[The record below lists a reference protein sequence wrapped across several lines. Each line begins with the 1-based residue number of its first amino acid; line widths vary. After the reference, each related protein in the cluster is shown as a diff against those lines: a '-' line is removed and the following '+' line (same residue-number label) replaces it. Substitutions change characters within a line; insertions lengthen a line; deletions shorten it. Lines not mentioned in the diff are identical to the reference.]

1 MLPEVGSYL
10 REVHDLL
17 HLDPRTKRIV
27 LAELRTYFQ
36 EKIQE
41 LQVGGL
47 SEREASRLA
56 IECCGRPKIIARRM
70 YEAHSHGT
78 TAEAGLA
85 SLPHLIVGALF
96 ASHMWTQP
104 IWAIPAMLAI
114 IAVTLSAWWN
124 GRPSW
129 LYPWV
134 GYSLLLLLICGWVS
148 RPILGQPLAFA
159 LRHGPMPDFAL
170 FFLVLMFS
178 IVSLSVVAVTTVRV
192 AWRDWILAS
201 LMLAPLPLFGG
212 WLASIDEMNG
222 FFRGPSLTLH
232 RLDGEMGLALL
243 ALAVTLAGFVLVRQ
257 RVLKFGGLAV
267 VGTLAA
273 ATVAHNLWGEQGLF
287 GLLAASFLLLLFFLS
302 PALLK
307 SLFSE
312 AEPLSVAEI
321 LSS

>member
-1 MLPEVGSYL
+1 M
-10 REVHDLL
+10 
-17 HLDPRTKRIV
+17 
-27 LAELRTYFQ
+27 
-36 EKIQE
+36 
-41 LQVGGL
+41 
-47 SEREASRLA
+47 
-56 IECCGRPKIIARRM
+56 
-70 YEAHSHGT
+70 
-78 TAEAGLA
+78 
-85 SLPHLIVGALF
+85 PHLIVAALF

-114 IAVTLSAWWN
+114 VAVTLLAWWN

-129 LYPWV
+129 LYPWI
-134 GYSLLLLLICGWVS
+134 GYSLVLLLICGWVS
-148 RPILGQPLAFA
+148 RTVLGQPCLFV
-159 LRHGPMPDFAL
+159 LDRGPAPNFP
-170 FFLVLMFS
+170 
-178 IVSLSVVAVTTVRV
+178 LSSSCWRSCCVAVGGR
-192 AWRDWILAS
+192 RDDCPRCLARLDLAS

-243 ALAVTLAGFVLVRQ
+243 ALAVTSASFVLVRQ

-273 ATVAHNLWGEQGLF
+273 ATVGHNLWGEQGLF

-312 AEPLSVAEI
+312 AEPSPWDRN